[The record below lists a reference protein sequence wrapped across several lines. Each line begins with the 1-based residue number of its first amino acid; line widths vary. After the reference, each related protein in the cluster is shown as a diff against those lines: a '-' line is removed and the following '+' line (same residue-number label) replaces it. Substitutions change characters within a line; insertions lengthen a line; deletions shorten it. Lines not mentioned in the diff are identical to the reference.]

1 MNEVNNSVAAFEALR
16 AAIAWMDS
24 SGELDENGCDI
35 SESGNDLINKLMP
48 DDVTGVITL
57 FTGLQNKLH
66 TQKIR
71 MHIKKNSASVF
82 SILSRA
88 IGWMEACKGLNG
100 KGSVIVDFG
109 KSVVS
114 GIEEVT
120 VLEVAAIAENNS

>member
-1 MNEVNNSVAAFEALR
+1 MSNSVAAFEALR

-24 SGELDENGCDI
+24 SGKLDENGCDI

-82 SILSRA
+82 SILSSA
-88 IGWMEACKGLNG
+88 IGWMEACKGLDE
-100 KGSVIVDFG
+100 KGNVIVDFG
-109 KSVVS
+109 KSVVG
-114 GIEEVT
+114 GIKAVT
-120 VLEVAAIAENNS
+120 VHEVAAIAENNS